1 VKYCADC
8 GAGHEC
14 DAQDS
19 DRTSDAVRIAELETR
34 RDIEIARLQARA
46 DRAQAE
52 ADQEIAETF
61 ADAEVEA
68 AAVEAEVVG
77 AAIEAAGIEEAA
89 PVVVDVAPPPP
100 ADDAADAEELPP
112 AEGSPA
118 PEAER
123 KRSIGLGAW

>member
-1 VKYCADC
+1 MKYCADC

-68 AAVEAEVVG
+68 AAVSAEVTA
-77 AAIEAAGIEEAA
+77 AAIDAAGIEEPA
-89 PVVVDVAPPPP
+89 PVIIDAAPPPP
-100 ADDAADAEELPP
+100 ADEGDGEELPP

-118 PEAER
+118 PEPAR
-123 KRSIGLGAW
+123 KRSVGLGAW